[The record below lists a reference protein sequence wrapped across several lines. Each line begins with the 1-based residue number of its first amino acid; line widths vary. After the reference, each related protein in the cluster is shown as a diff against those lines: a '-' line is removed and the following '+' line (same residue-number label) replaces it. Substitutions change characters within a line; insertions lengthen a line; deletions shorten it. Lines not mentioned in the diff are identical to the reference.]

1 MQRRKVMSEFIL
13 HTLFWTLAIY
23 GLIEFIKNVIT
34 IYTCT
39 KMRAKGIYM
48 IIAVKNEEDRIEGF
62 LRSLLFKLIYG
73 KEEYIKE
80 IIVTDLDSTDDTSA
94 ILHKLK
100 EEYDCITT
108 TNWKE
113 CKEIMESIK
122 GVKN

>member
-1 MQRRKVMSEFIL
+1 MSEFIL